1 MVGSGTQIA
10 FNELAKGSGF
20 KAIGIPRKGRPW
32 TPIPIWNFQNR
43 TIGYT
48 DTTVNKMKVIWQKY
62 KVWLLIWLFYM
73 AYYAIKSLI
82 KLKSIDVQTARSGS
96 YH

>member
-1 MVGSGTQIA
+1 MGGSGTQIA
-10 FNELAKGSGF
+10 LMNWQKGAGSRQLV
-20 KAIGIPRKGRPW
+20 RKGRPW

>member
-1 MVGSGTQIA
+1 
-10 FNELAKGSGF
+10 
-20 KAIGIPRKGRPW
+20 
-32 TPIPIWNFQNR
+32 
-43 TIGYT
+43 
-48 DTTVNKMKVIWQKY
+48 MKVIWQKY

-96 YH
+96 YN

>member
-1 MVGSGTQIA
+1 MDWQKGAGSRQLVFRGRAGLGPPSRSGT
-10 FNELAKGSGF
+10 FKTELL
-20 KAIGIPRKGRPW
+20 
-32 TPIPIWNFQNR
+32 
-43 TIGYT
+43 GYT

-62 KVWLLIWLFYM
+62 KVWLLIWLFYA

-82 KLKSIDVQTARSGS
+82 KLKSIDVEAARSGS

>member
-1 MVGSGTQIA
+1 
-10 FNELAKGSGF
+10 
-20 KAIGIPRKGRPW
+20 
-32 TPIPIWNFQNR
+32 
-43 TIGYT
+43 
-48 DTTVNKMKVIWQKY
+48 MKVIWQKY